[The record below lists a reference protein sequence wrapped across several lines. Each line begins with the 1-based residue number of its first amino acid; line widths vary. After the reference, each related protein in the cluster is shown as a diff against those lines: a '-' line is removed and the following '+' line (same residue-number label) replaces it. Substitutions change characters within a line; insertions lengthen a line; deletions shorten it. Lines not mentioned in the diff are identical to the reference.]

1 MKITKSQLKQIIK
14 EELEN
19 VLEQEKSPCIELVG
33 IELDNMKRRGVNF
46 SEEQKQQVYDWARKQ
61 VCSSR
66 RLNLY
71 RRKLEALLQKMSQ
84 Q

>member
-1 MKITKSQLKQIIK
+1 VKLSKSILKNLIK
-14 EELEN
+14 EELKSLLEEEN
-19 VLEQEKSPCIELVG
+19 SPCIELVG

-61 VCSSR
+61 MCSSR
-66 RLNLY
+66 RLNHY
-71 RRKLEALLQKMSQ
+71 RRKLETLLQRMSQ